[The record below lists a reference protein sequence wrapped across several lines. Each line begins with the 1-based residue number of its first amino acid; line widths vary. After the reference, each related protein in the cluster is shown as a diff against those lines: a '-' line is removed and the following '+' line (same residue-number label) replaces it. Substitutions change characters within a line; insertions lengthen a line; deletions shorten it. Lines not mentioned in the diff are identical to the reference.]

1 MPFYYRDPAAPIP
14 NRPTSPG
21 VVALIARDGALLLEC
36 RSDSG
41 RWGLIGGAVERH
53 ESLHDALS
61 REVAEETNLLVAT
74 YALFGTFSDPS
85 PIIHYPSG
93 DIVRIL
99 TLAYTV
105 TVESFAPLRLSHEST
120 ALRFFPS
127 ADLSALDIVETH
139 RHIVDHWLADPQPRA
154 PILE

>member
-1 MPFYYRDPAAPIP
+1 MSFYYRDPAAPVP

-41 RWGLIGGAVERH
+41 LWGLIGGAVDPH
-53 ESLHDALS
+53 ESLRDALH
-61 REVAEETNLLVAT
+61 REVAEETHLRVVA
-74 YALFGTFSDPS
+74 YALFGTFSDPLR
-85 PIIHYPSG
+85 IIHYPSG

-105 TVESFAPLRLSHEST
+105 AVASFAPLQLSAEST
-120 ALRFFPS
+120 ALRFFPP
-127 ADLSALDIVETH
+127 AELPALDIVATH
-139 RHIVDHWLADPQPRA
+139 RHIIDHWLADPQPRA